1 MKFDQDLCWNSY
13 YDLKKLLWQAGLNP
27 RVRCAF
33 GNVSNIIPWSD
44 MNSVGAR
51 FTKMIDKKIMGTSK
65 NPDEENVRD
74 C

>member
-1 MKFDQDLCWNSY
+1 MKT
-13 YDLKKLLWQAGLNP
+13 KLGGRGRGGWSTTWEFFQHNP
-27 RVRCAF
+27 VF
-33 GNVSNIIPWSD
+33 FSD
-44 MNSVGAR
+44 NDPYLVLHMNSVGAR